1 MAFDSSHAYNVNYG
15 AYQGR
20 GLLDYQGSL
29 GDTPGDTHDG
39 DATDIRKRQE
49 ARDEAFK
56 AEKARLKE
64 QLRYALEG
72 PAVEDVAEELAE
84 IALPQQDDAQLRAP
98 HELIDLDR
106 LMQRLEL
113 RYRIEEMAAARRREE
128 DDEDDLLLL
137 H

>member
-1 MAFDSSHAYNVNYG
+1 MAFASAHAYNVTYG

-29 GDTPGDTHDG
+29 PDTHDG
-39 DATDIRKRQE
+39 DATEIRKRQKE
-49 ARDEAFK
+49 RDKAFR
-56 AEKARLKE
+56 AERERLRE

-72 PAVEDVAEELAE
+72 PAMEDVAEELAE
-84 IALPQQDDAQLRAP
+84 IALPQAADAQLRAP

-106 LMQRLEL
+106 LMERLDL
-113 RYRIEEMAAARRREE
+113 RYRIEAMAAARRAEEEE
-128 DDEDDLLLL
+128 DEILLL

>member
-1 MAFDSSHAYNVNYG
+1 MAFDAAHAYNVNYG

-20 GLLDYQGSL
+20 GLYDYQGSL
-29 GDTPGDTHDG
+29 GDTHDG
-39 DATDIRKRQE
+39 DATDIRKRQRE
-49 ARDEAFK
+49 RDAAVR
-56 AEKARLKE
+56 AERERLKE

-72 PAVEDVAEELAE
+72 PALEDVAEELAE

-106 LMQRLEL
+106 LMERLDL
-113 RYRIEEMAAARRREE
+113 RYRIEAMAAARRAEEEE
-128 DDEDDLLLL
+128 DEILLL